1 MPLLSI
7 IGCELFKKEIA
18 QVLLKDG
25 AIESLAIVNGKD
37 ADLEKAFRGTGARVR
52 IISADSIPADLRK
65 GKGFNVILTM
75 QSVSP
80 KSSSCKL
87 SREIYEK
94 IRFYGNIS
102 DGILLL
108 YGHGDSELKDVLSDL
123 RRYKFRLKAVANC
136 SGISPGTSMLLC
148 SGNKADKRS
157 IDQQVLSIY
166 EKLYEDMKTELGMA
180 DRSFSAKQ

>member
-1 MPLLSI
+1 MVMPLLSI

-52 IISADSIPADLRK
+52 TISADSIPADLRK
-65 GKGFNVILTM
+65 SKGFNVILTM

-80 KSSSCKL
+80 KSNSCKL

-108 YGHGDSELKDVLSDL
+108 YGHGDSELKDVLSGL
-123 RRYKFRLKAVANC
+123 KGSKFSLKAVTNC
-136 SGISPGTSMLLC
+136 SGISSGTSTLLC
-148 SGNKADKRS
+148 SGNKADKKS
-157 IDQQVLSIY
+157 IDQEVLSIY

-180 DRSFSAKQ
+180 D

>member
-25 AIESLAIVNGKD
+25 AIESLAIVNEKD
-37 ADLEKAFRGTGARVR
+37 ADLERAFKHIGARVR
-52 IISADSIPADLRK
+52 VVSADSIPADFRK
-65 GKGFNVILTM
+65 SKGFNVILTM

-80 KSSSCKL
+80 RSNSCKL

-108 YGHGDSELKDVLSDL
+108 YEHGDSELKDVLSGL
-123 RRYKFRLKAVANC
+123 KGSKFRLKAVTNC
-136 SGISPGTSMLLC
+136 PGISSGTSMLLR

-157 IDQQVLSIY
+157 IDQEVISVY
-166 EKLYEDMKTELGMA
+166 EKLYEDMKMELGMA
-180 DRSFSAKQ
+180 D